1 MRVSVLFVFCL
12 VFSAS
17 SSGAQHRPNPPG
29 LRHADKAVN
38 EPLEPPSA
46 PALRQANPAQLRAEA
61 AELRRL
67 ADLLPA
73 QIDQVAKGQ
82 LPKDLN
88 ENLKR
93 IEKLAK
99 HLKSEVSP

>member
-1 MRVSVLFVFCL
+1 MRVSLLFVSCL

-17 SSGAQHRPNPPG
+17 LSVAQHHPNPPG
-29 LRHADKAVN
+29 LRQGDKAIN

-46 PALRQANPAQLRAEA
+46 QPVQQVDLAQLRAEA

-73 QIDQVAKGQ
+73 QIGQVTKGQ

-88 ENLKR
+88 DNLKR

-99 HLKSEVSP
+99 QLRSELSP